1 MGIKI
6 ENTEEV
12 FQSPSKGELTLSE
25 VARDISSFIDQ
36 DTERSYQIVVGT
48 DSSAV
53 ENANFISVIIVY
65 RMGRGGRYFWR
76 KTKGD
81 KKYRSLRDRIYKEV
95 TLSVHTAKNILTELQ
110 ELLEV
115 GYQLHYDFH
124 IHIDVGE
131 NGPTRQMIKEVVGI
145 VQGNGFKAKI
155 KPDAYA
161 ASSIA
166 DKHVR

>member
-1 MGIKI
+1 M
-6 ENTEEV
+6 ENMEEEDKK
-12 FQSPSKGELTLSE
+12 FHSPTKGEMTLSQ
-25 VARDISSFIDQ
+25 VAREISDFINEDSNH
-36 DTERSYQIVVGT
+36 SYQLVVGT

-53 ENANFISVIIVY
+53 EDADFITVIIVY
-65 RMGRGGRYFWR
+65 RQGRGGRYFWKR
-76 KTKGD
+76 TKGD
-81 KKYRSLRDRIYKEV
+81 RKYQALRDRIYKEV
-95 TLSVHTAKNILTELQ
+95 TLSVGTAKNVLAELH

-115 GYQLHYDFH
+115 GYQLHYDFQ

-155 KPDAYA
+155 KPDSYA

-166 DKHVR
+166 DKHVRG